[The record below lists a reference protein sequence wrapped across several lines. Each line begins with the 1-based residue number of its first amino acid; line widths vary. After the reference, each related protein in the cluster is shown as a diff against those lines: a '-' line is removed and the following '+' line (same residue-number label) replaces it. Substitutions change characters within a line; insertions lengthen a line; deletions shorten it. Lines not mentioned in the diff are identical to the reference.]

1 MIPTIYDNVDGIC
14 LVFPI
19 EKGVSLTV
27 QMDDKAA
34 QEMINIIQN
43 KLNARF

>member
-1 MIPTIYDNVDGIC
+1 MIPEIYDLNDGIRLC
-14 LVFPI
+14 LNFENGMSI
-19 EKGVSLTV
+19 NLD
-27 QMDDKAA
+27 MDDRMA